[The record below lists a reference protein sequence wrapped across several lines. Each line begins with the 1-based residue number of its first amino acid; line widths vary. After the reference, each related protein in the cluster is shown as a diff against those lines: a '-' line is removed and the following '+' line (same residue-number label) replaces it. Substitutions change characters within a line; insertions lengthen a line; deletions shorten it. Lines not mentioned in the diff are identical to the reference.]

1 MIIRFESLKDGSNHW
16 IENINP
22 RDLELDTELFQ
33 EPVAV
38 ELDVEKR
45 TGKIP
50 LSIVTRAV
58 GTFMCGRCSEDF
70 RLNIAGTCSV
80 LFMQRETPLPDE
92 LPGDDLR
99 SYRPGQNEIDITV
112 DVRDA
117 LLLAL
122 PIRLLCSD
130 NCQGLCPVCG
140 ENLNLGA
147 CRCVK

>member
-1 MIIRFESLKDGSNHW
+1 MIIRFESLKEGSNHW
-16 IENINP
+16 VENINP
-22 RDLELDTELFQ
+22 RELELDVESFQ
-33 EPVAV
+33 ELVTV

-45 TGKIP
+45 SGKIP
-50 LSIVTRAV
+50 VSIVTRTL
-58 GTFMCGRCSEDF
+58 GSFICDRCGEDL
-70 RLNIAGTCSV
+70 RLDIAGNCSV
-80 LFMQRETPLPDE
+80 LFMQRDTPLPDE

-99 SYRPGQNEIDITV
+99 SFRPGQNEIDITV

-122 PIRLLCSD
+122 PYRHLCSD
-130 NCQGLCPVCG
+130 DCRGLCPVCG

>member
-16 IENINP
+16 IENTDP
-22 RDLELDTELFQ
+22 QELELDVDALREL
-33 EPVAV
+33 VTV

-50 LSIVTRAV
+50 VSIVTRTV
-58 GTFMCGRCSEDF
+58 GSFICNRCGEDF
-70 RLNIAGTCSV
+70 RLDVNGNCSV
-80 LFMQRETPLPDE
+80 MFIQRDAPFPDE

-99 SYRPGQNEIDITV
+99 SYRLGQNEIDITI

-122 PIRLLCSD
+122 PLRLLCSD
-130 NCQGLCPVCG
+130 DCRGLCPVCG
-140 ENLNLGA
+140 ENLNTGT